1 MNLPISKE
9 YHFLLHYCLYL
20 PLLEVLL
27 ELVPLDLVDVECGI
41 VLVEDLETFVL
52 VKTEAAGVV

>member
-1 MNLPISKE
+1 ME
-9 YHFLLHYCLYL
+9 
-20 PLLEVLL
+20 PLVEEETGAEGVEEEEEEEVLL

-41 VLVEDLETFVL
+41 VLVEDLETFLL